1 MKVDYTK
8 RFIKMYRKL
17 RPAEQE
23 RFIVRLRMWKANPAH
38 PLLNDHGLKGRFA
51 GARSINIGGD
61 LRAVYRLLNRGQLAL
76 FDLIGTHH
84 QLYGK

>member
-1 MKVDYTK
+1 MRTDFTK
-8 RFIKMYRKL
+8 RFFKQLGKL
-17 RPAEQE
+17 NRAKQDLFWE
-23 RFIVRLRMWKANPAH
+23 RLAMWQANPAH
-38 PLLNDHGLKGRFA
+38 PMLNDHGLKGRFT

-61 LRAVYRLLNRGQLAL
+61 LRAVYRLLNRGHLAL